1 MLYDYDIVWLRI
13 IMYGHGNVVSSSSG
27 QYSAAKS
34 PSYQPSKSL
43 AESARRLPGQ
53 NSTNSKSRDKMWQM
67 GIVQIVLSHIATL
80 GMALPGENRR
90 KRCLCSGWMWFVG
103 SRHLQTQHDVARE
116 VDGSFWNT
124 KTGSFLNTRTG
135 SNQNTKTGSFL
146 KIQTNKNTGKSHFI
160 RKFTGKM
167 LRPRT

>member
-1 MLYDYDIVWLRI
+1 MAMATWWVLHRVNTLLPR
-13 IMYGHGNVVSSSSG
+13 VP
-27 QYSAAKS
+27 AANQVKAW
-34 PSYQPSKSL
+34 PRALEDFLVRTAQIPNLVTK
-43 AESARRLPGQ
+43 
-53 NSTNSKSRDKMWQM
+53 W

-146 KIQTNKNTGKSHFI
+146 DIQTNKNTGKSHFI
-160 RKFTGKM
+160 QKFIGKM